1 MRESDGTLPMH
12 LAFSPVLLDNHKPRE
27 IVKKGI
33 QLQTKKCKVGQNGS
47 LKLKTMCLRS
57 NL

>member
-12 LAFSPVLLDNHKPRE
+12 LAFSPVLLDKHKPRE

-33 QLQTKKCKVGQNGS
+33 QLQTKNVK
-47 LKLKTMCLRS
+47 
-57 NL
+57 